1 MGNENLKSTK
11 RLSKCDASIKET
23 NILPCLLKYESNG
36 SFTTYS
42 ECFKPVKLKKIMYR
56 KKEDS
61 NLKTY
66 KNEIEAKSSQIM
78 DSEAFLDLTLYHCDS
93 ELKFKKEKYDE
104 YSKNSGLI
112 VGKYILYSLSINVED
127 ISFNNY
133 WVNKINELAISQ
145 DDDKTIAKQLDQ
157 LFKTTGYFMPLQV
170 YLGGRFTF
178 SMNDIK
184 MDTKNEILANF
195 ISNLEYS
202 KEKAKEKEKDK
213 KEIIKFLN
221 GKLNLN
227 YENSNLLNKL
237 FSYKSRNIIGGN
249 IKAET
254 FDEWVNSLNPNNC
267 QVIEYK
273 NIINI
278 KNFLDKKITKQ
289 LKIPLELID
298 QKYEKRKEYYD
309 IITRLRDSLYG
320 YNSTD
325 LKGSETT
332 SRGFCEEIDDLIYSK
347 KYEAKGDG
355 VPFSRITRKVNYTY
369 PDTIVGFKI
378 ISRWNDGTNG
388 TWTLVEDPLL
398 KNEINITFTSQL
410 FRGERFDVKVYLI
423 KFPE

>member
-1 MGNENLKSTK
+1 
-11 RLSKCDASIKET
+11 
-23 NILPCLLKYESNG
+23 
-36 SFTTYS
+36 
-42 ECFKPVKLKKIMYR
+42 
-56 KKEDS
+56 
-61 NLKTY
+61 
-66 KNEIEAKSSQIM
+66 
-78 DSEAFLDLTLYHCDS
+78 
-93 ELKFKKEKYDE
+93 
-104 YSKNSGLI
+104 
-112 VGKYILYSLSINVED
+112 
-127 ISFNNY
+127 
-133 WVNKINELAISQ
+133 
-145 DDDKTIAKQLDQ
+145 
-157 LFKTTGYFMPLQV
+157 MPLQV

-202 KEKAKEKEKDK
+202 KEKDK

-320 YNSTD
+320 YNSTE
-325 LKGSETT
+325 LKGTETT